1 LVRRSFPL
9 LFKETLM
16 RLSLL
21 RSAVL
26 GLSLLG
32 AGLAFA
38 DVAPPADGG
47 STPDMTTTMA
57 KPDMSAV
64 TEPKDDDGCSMAHRS
79 ASTNAAALLFGASAI
94 ALAVTRRR
102 A

>member
-1 LVRRSFPL
+1 
-9 LFKETLM
+9 M

-26 GLSLLG
+26 GLSLFG
-32 AGLAFA
+32 ASVALA

-47 STPDMTTTMA
+47 STPDMASTMA
-57 KPDMSAV
+57 KPDMSTPV
-64 TEPKDDDGCSMAHRS
+64 ETKDDGCSMAHHN
-79 ASTNAAALLFGASAI
+79 APANAAALLFGASAV